1 MKYSKN
7 AKYDY
12 EINGI
17 NEENGYTKWYNKE
30 ITGKKFRLA
39 GTYSQAFMV
48 AVLIGVSRVF
58 AEDIKAFGIPKII
71 LLLALNAIILM
82 LIIAPMREFIHLI
95 PVSKG
100 RLDRKCIMSFRN
112 HFSVYNGSVNRSQIL
127 ISLALPLIVFIPVFG
142 LFSFLQVELSDYV
155 QYSCLL
161 ILVLCAIQIVIC
173 SFSAS
178 RISVKTILFSVNT
191 RKQKNNSKIFQPFFG
206 MHHYIIK
213 KHKNFTIISIWNI
226 IELYGFGGCYGQDI
240 S

>member
-30 ITGKKFRLA
+30 ITGKKLRLA

-82 LIIAPMREFIHLI
+82 LIIAPMREFLHLI

-112 HFSVYNGSVNRSQIL
+112 HFSVYNVSVNRSQIL
-127 ISLALPLIVFIPVFG
+127 ISLALPLIIFVFAFGLSAVLTSGIAKFCALLMLVVSCFMCHSDIYMLFFCIKNIGKNDTVFG
-142 LFSFLQVELSDYV
+142 EY
-155 QYSCLL
+155 
-161 ILVLCAIQIVIC
+161 
-173 SFSAS
+173 
-178 RISVKTILFSVNT
+178 
-191 RKQKNNSKIFQPFFG
+191 
-206 MHHYIIK
+206 K
-213 KHKNFTIISIWNI
+213 KAKK
-226 IELYGFGGCYGQDI
+226 
-240 S
+240 

>member
-71 LLLALNAIILM
+71 LLLALNAIILL
-82 LIIAPMREFIHLI
+82 LIVAPMREILHLL

-100 RLDRKCIMSFRN
+100 RLDEKCIMSFKN
-112 HFSVYNGSVNRSQIL
+112 HFSVYNGCVNRIQIL
-127 ISLALPLIVFIPVFG
+127 ISLALPLLVFISGFGLSAVFTSGIVRFFALFILVESCFMCHSDIYMLFFCIKNIGKNDTVFG
-142 LFSFLQVELSDYV
+142 EY
-155 QYSCLL
+155 
-161 ILVLCAIQIVIC
+161 
-173 SFSAS
+173 
-178 RISVKTILFSVNT
+178 K
-191 RKQKNNSKIFQPFFG
+191 KSK
-206 MHHYIIK
+206 K
-213 KHKNFTIISIWNI
+213 
-226 IELYGFGGCYGQDI
+226 
-240 S
+240 

>member
-17 NEENGYTKWYNKE
+17 NEENSYTKWYNKE
-30 ITGKKFRLA
+30 ITGKNLRLA

-82 LIIAPMREFIHLI
+82 LIIAPMREILHLL

-100 RLDRKCIMSFRN
+100 RLDEKCIMSFKN

-127 ISLALPLIVFIPVFG
+127 ISLALPLIVFISGFGLSAVFTSGIVRFFALFILVESCFICYPDVYMFFFCMKNIGKNDTVFG
-142 LFSFLQVELSDYV
+142 EY
-155 QYSCLL
+155 
-161 ILVLCAIQIVIC
+161 
-173 SFSAS
+173 
-178 RISVKTILFSVNT
+178 
-191 RKQKNNSKIFQPFFG
+191 
-206 MHHYIIK
+206 K
-213 KHKNFTIISIWNI
+213 KAKK
-226 IELYGFGGCYGQDI
+226 
-240 S
+240 

>member
-7 AKYDY
+7 ATYDY
-12 EINGI
+12 ETNGI
-17 NEENGYTKWYNKE
+17 SVENGYTKWYDKE
-30 ITGKKFRLA
+30 IIGKKLRLA

-82 LIIAPMREFIHLI
+82 LIIAPMREFLHLI

-100 RLDRKCIMSFRN
+100 RLDRKCIISFRN

-142 LFSFLQVELSDYV
+142 LFSFLTSGIVRLCAV
-155 QYSCLL
+155 FLL
-161 ILVLCAIQIVIC
+161 IDSCFMCHSDIYM
-173 SFSAS
+173 
-178 RISVKTILFSVNT
+178 LFFCI
-191 RKQKNNSKIFQPFFG
+191 KNIGKNDTVFG
-206 MHHYIIK
+206 EYK
-213 KHKNFTIISIWNI
+213 KAKK
-226 IELYGFGGCYGQDI
+226 
-240 S
+240 